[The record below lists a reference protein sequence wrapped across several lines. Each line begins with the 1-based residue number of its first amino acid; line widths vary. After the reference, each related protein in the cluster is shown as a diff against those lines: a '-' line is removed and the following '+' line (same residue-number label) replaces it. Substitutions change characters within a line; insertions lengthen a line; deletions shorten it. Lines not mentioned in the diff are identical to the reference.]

1 MTIKIK
7 LRDREYQ
14 LEGELSLNKALK
26 RLNIPNNSILAIRN
40 GSLLTEDE
48 ILRDNDQIELVAIIS
63 GG

>member
-1 MTIKIK
+1 MTINIK
-7 LRDREYQ
+7 FRDHEYQ
-14 LEGELSLNKALK
+14 LENELPLFKALK

-48 ILRDNDQIELVAIIS
+48 MLHDDDQIELVAVIS

>member
-1 MTIKIK
+1 MTITIK
-7 LRDREYQ
+7 VRDHEYQ

-48 ILRDNDQIELVAIIS
+48 ILREKDQIELVAVIS

>member
-48 ILRDNDQIELVAIIS
+48 ILRDNDQIELVAVIS

>member
-7 LRDREYQ
+7 LRDHAYQ

>member
-7 LRDREYQ
+7 VRNHEYQ

-48 ILRDNDQIELVAIIS
+48 ILRDNDQIELVEVIS

>member
-7 LRDREYQ
+7 VRDHEYQ

>member
-7 LRDREYQ
+7 IRDHEYL
-14 LEGELSLNKALK
+14 LESEISLNKALK

-48 ILRDNDQIELVAIIS
+48 ILRDNDQIELVAVIS

>member
-7 LRDREYQ
+7 LRDHEYQ

>member
-7 LRDREYQ
+7 VRDHEYH

-48 ILRDNDQIELVAIIS
+48 ILRDNDHIELVTIIS

>member
-7 LRDREYQ
+7 FRDHEYL
-14 LEGELSLNKALK
+14 LEHDLSLIKALK

-40 GSLLTEDE
+40 GELLTEDE
-48 ILRDNDQIELVAIIS
+48 ILHNGDEIELVAVIS

>member
-7 LRDREYQ
+7 VRDHEYQ

-48 ILRDNDQIELVAIIS
+48 ILRENDQIELVAVIS

>member
-7 LRDREYQ
+7 VRDHEYQ

-40 GSLLTEDE
+40 GFLLTEDE
-48 ILRDNDQIELVAIIS
+48 ILRDNDQVELVSVIS

>member
-1 MTIKIK
+1 MTLKIK
-7 LRDREYQ
+7 FREHDYQ
-14 LEGELSLNKALK
+14 LENELPLYKALK

-48 ILRDNDQIELVAIIS
+48 ILHDGDQIELVAVIS

>member
-7 LRDREYQ
+7 VRDHEYQ

-48 ILRDNDQIELVAIIS
+48 ILRENDQIELVAIIS